1 MKKFLFML
9 LAAPL
14 VFASCSDSDDNE
26 DALTPSAPTL
36 SFAKTAMSLT
46 EGTLELE
53 LTVSGVDLSSLST
66 PVIVPVAFSGS
77 AVKDSEYSVSA
88 EQFVLGGSD
97 QSLSITVTALDN
109 YDQAKE
115 IVASIGEVAGFA
127 VGSSTA
133 TISLGQKPKI
143 IYSFLSKKAVMSAGV
158 AVQINLYDAQGQPY
172 ETLKEIAI
180 PIAVDTEKST
190 AVEGVHFAF
199 TGEKQVVIAQGES
212 SGSTTLE
219 CLLVEEGKDTFVI
232 KADLEDNK
240 GFVRGDYNTITISIF
255 GSYFDK
261 IAGTWRMKTLE
272 TDSEY
277 MKSQWY
283 DSLTGYDLF
292 PVLNTEDTFTFGDEG
307 LTTSLQSSLKDF
319 FRPTSNITCGP
330 EFDLMVGLGD
340 RRTLQL
346 IELDNTNRYFSP
358 TQESEDKVSY
368 IGVRTVTDESTN
380 AEILEMYLLDYES
393 KSFFPELGDFG
404 MYNTTKPMA
413 TSTGMFLMYT
423 LERVAE

>member
-1 MKKFLFML
+1 MKKLLFML

-14 VFASCSDSDDNE
+14 VFASCSDSDKDE
-26 DALTPSAPTL
+26 IPTPSAPTL
-36 SFAKTAMSLT
+36 SFAKTDMSLT
-46 EGTLELE
+46 EGTVELE

-133 TISLGQKPKI
+133 TISLGVKPKI
-143 IYSFLSKKAVMSAGV
+143 IYSFHSKKAVMSAGI
-158 AVQINLYDAQGQPY
+158 AVQIDLYDAKGEPY
-172 ETLKEIAI
+172 EALQEITI
-180 PIAVDTEKST
+180 PISVDTEKST
-190 AVEGVHFAF
+190 AVEGEHFAF
-199 TGEKQVVIAQGES
+199 AGEKKVVIAQGER
-212 SGSTTLE
+212 SGSAMLE

-232 KADLEDNK
+232 KADLEGHK
-240 GFVRGDYNTITISIF
+240 GFVRGDNNTITISIF

-261 IAGTWRMKTLE
+261 IAGTWRMKTFE

-277 MKSQWY
+277 MRSMWY
-283 DSLTGYDLF
+283 DMVTGYDLF

-330 EFDLMVGLGD
+330 EFDITVGVGD
-340 RRTLQL
+340 KRTLQL

-368 IGVRTVTDESTN
+368 IGVRVMTDESTN
-380 AEILEMYLLDYES
+380 AEILEMFLLDHES
-393 KSFFPELGDFG
+393 KSFFPELGEYE
-404 MYNTTKPMA
+404 MYNPVKPVA
-413 TSTGMFLMYT
+413 TSTGLFLLYT